1 MFIKKILTVIFAAT
15 VFCSSVNS
23 QALFTYGTKSVGKDE
38 FLKAFNKNPDTTGNR
53 AEKIKQ
59 YLDMY
64 INFKLKIQAA
74 KDEKLDLGDMYRS
87 ESENF
92 RSQLTDNYINEQ
104 ADINSLID
112 QAFSRSQKDIML
124 AHVFIEVKPGA
135 DTTEA
140 YKQITEAYNALQSGK
155 EFGEVASTFSGDES
169 TKKSK
174 GVIGYITAF
183 TLPYDIE
190 NTIYALKPGTY
201 SNIYRSGVGYHIF
214 KSISER
220 PSAGKRKIQ
229 QILIA
234 TPQGFT
240 EDERNKA
247 AQLTD
252 SIYKELQNGAS
263 FDKMQDLYGTVS
275 ESAGNGG
282 TTEVSVGQYSSD
294 FENAVFALQKVG
306 DISKPFTTE
315 YGYHIIKLAEAI
327 PVSKDQTDVIN
338 RAHLQE
344 LVQQDNR
351 LSASKDAL
359 LQKWMIETKYASS
372 PYNEKDLWRYTDSS
386 LTKSKPLAA
395 YKNFTPQTTL
405 FSFAKQ
411 KITVANWLQFVIQAK
426 QTGASYANK
435 NYETIIKEFTKNS
448 CDKYYRSHIEDYYP
462 PIAAQIAEFNEAN
475 LLFAVMDK
483 HVWSKAAQDS
493 AGLKKYYLAHRQQ
506 YIWQPGVSALIVSSS
521 SKDMI
526 DSVALQLKTN
536 SSAWRS
542 IVNKYSNTLSADSS
556 RFENGQLPLKQEVKM
571 EKGFI
576 SQPEQNESGDAYTL
590 VYVFDVYTQPA
601 QRMFD
606 DARGM
611 VINDYQQVLE
621 DKWINA
627 LKLKYPV
634 KVNQSVV
641 KSL

>member
-1 MFIKKILTVIFAAT
+1 MFTKKILTAIFAAT
-15 VFCSSVNS
+15 IFCSSVYS
-23 QALFTYGTKSVGKDE
+23 QALFTYGTKSVNKDE
-38 FLKAFNKNPDTTGNR
+38 FLKAFNKNPDTTGSR
-53 AEKIKQ
+53 TEKIKQ

-74 KDEKLDLGDMYRS
+74 KDEKLNLGETYQS

-104 ADINSLID
+104 ADINALVD
-112 QAFSRSQKDIML
+112 QAFNRSQKDIML
-124 AHVFIEVKPGA
+124 AHVFIEIKPGA

-140 YKQITEAYNALQSGK
+140 FKQITAAYNALQNGK
-155 EFGEVASTFSGDES
+155 EFGEAASTFSGDES
-169 TKKSK
+169 TKKAK
-174 GVIGYITAF
+174 GIIGYITVF

-190 NTIYALKPGTY
+190 NTVYALQPGAY
-201 SNIYRSGVGYHIF
+201 STIYRSSVGYHSF
-214 KSISER
+214 KNISER
-220 PSAGKRKIQ
+220 PAAGKRKIQ
-229 QILIA
+229 QILFA
-234 TPQGFT
+234 TPESFT
-240 EDERNKA
+240 EDEREEA
-247 AQLTD
+247 AELAD
-252 SIYKELQNGAS
+252 SVYKELQNGAS
-263 FDKMQDLYGTVS
+263 FEKMQDLYGTVS
-275 ESAGNGG
+275 ESEGNGG
-282 TTEVSVGQYSSD
+282 TTEVNVGQYSSD
-294 FENAVFALQKVG
+294 FERAVFALQKVG

-315 YGYHIIKLAEAI
+315 YGYHIIKLAEEI
-327 PVSKDQTDVIN
+327 PVSKDATDVIS

-344 LVQQDNR
+344 MVQQDNR

-359 LQKWMIETKYASS
+359 LQKWMVQTKYT
-372 PYNEKDLWRYTDSS
+372 PTTYNEKDLWRYTDSS
-386 LTKSKPLAA
+386 LTKNKPLAA

-435 NYETIIKEFTKNS
+435 NYETIMKEFTKNS
-448 CDKYYRSHIEDYYP
+448 CDKYYRSHIEDYDP
-462 PIAAQIAEFNEAN
+462 PIAAQVAEFNEAN

-493 AGLKKYYLAHRQQ
+493 VGLKKYYLAYKQQ

-526 DSVALQLKTN
+526 DSVALQLKNN
-536 SSAWRS
+536 SGAWRS
-542 IVNKYSNTLSADSS
+542 IVSKYSNTLSADSS

-571 EKGFI
+571 EKGFM

-621 DKWINA
+621 EKWISA

-634 KVNQSVV
+634 KVNESVV
-641 KSL
+641 KAL